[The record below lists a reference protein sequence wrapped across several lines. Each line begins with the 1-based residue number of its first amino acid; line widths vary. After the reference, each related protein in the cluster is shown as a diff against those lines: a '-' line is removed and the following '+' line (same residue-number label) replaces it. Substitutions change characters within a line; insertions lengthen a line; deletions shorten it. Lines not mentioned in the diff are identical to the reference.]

1 MIART
6 TRAGK
11 CLHGGFRGV
20 AEVLQCLAQ
29 RQVGHLIM
37 DQAKPIEVSNEIVE
51 VLRSLVA

>member
-6 TRAGK
+6 TPAGK